1 MLYGVY
7 NKYTFM
13 MSMSHRLRYLYEKSE
28 NHITTDTTIDK
39 TNTNE
44 KVFYHPSIIIAH
56 SVLLVIECPCTDG

>member
-1 MLYGVY
+1 MLYDVY

-28 NHITTDTTIDK
+28 NHITTDTTINK

-44 KVFYHPSIIIAH
+44 KVFLSSEHYHCSFCSARH
-56 SVLLVIECPCTDG
+56 